1 MPQFELYER
10 RHSGSRRSDK
20 ATVTIQRRGV
30 ISFSEPAFEAL
41 GSPQAVAFLYAK
53 PENLI
58 AFRASRKSEQ
68 NSHTIRS
75 ASDGSHVAA
84 AHAFVRFLG
93 LDLSESRRYP
103 LVSQDG
109 THYVDLNEPGTVVTS
124 NRAHSRTRPQPPSG
138 SGPAGGSSGS

>member
-10 RHSGSRRSDK
+10 RLLGNRRTHK

-41 GSPQAVAFLYAK
+41 GSPQAVVFLYDRDEK
-53 PENLI
+53 LI
-58 AFRASRKSEQ
+58 GFRKAGESEQ

-75 ASDGSHVAA
+75 APDGSHVAA

-103 LVSQDG
+103 LVSQNG
-109 THYVDLNEPGTVVTS
+109 MHYVDLNEPGVVVTS
-124 NRAHSRTRPQPPSG
+124 NRRARRSED
-138 SGPAGGSSGS
+138 